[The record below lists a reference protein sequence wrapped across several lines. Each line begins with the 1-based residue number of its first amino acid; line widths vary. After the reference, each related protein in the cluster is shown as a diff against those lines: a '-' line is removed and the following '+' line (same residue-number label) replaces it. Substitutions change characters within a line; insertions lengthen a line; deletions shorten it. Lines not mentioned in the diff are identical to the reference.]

1 MQKQILNINKY
12 NKTILEK
19 LGIFGWK
26 DQEENLLLASLLTGD
41 PLLLIATHGTAK
53 TGMTTNIAKAL
64 GVKFVSFDASKA
76 LFEDV
81 LGYPNIKQ
89 LQQGKIEY
97 IKSSVTIFDKE
108 FVLIDE
114 LNRALVEMQ
123 SKWLEIIRSRKIMGM
138 ETKVKWVWSAMNP
151 ASYSG
156 TQPLDQ
162 ALVGRFAL
170 FVYPPEILNMNEEDR
185 ARVAHHVNGDD
196 ALALSFWANNIR
208 KETISD
214 KDKMVVGKEINKLLR
229 IAAKNYI
236 NLIDEIPNLRIF
248 LAKFATLLSH
258 ETKNEIRIDGRRL
271 GFIYRNI
278 IATRAVELAKAMLY
292 NKEPAEFKI
301 SAKHTIIASI
311 PVGINDDSVNKE
323 TVAHQIET
331 VFDLLSE
338 YFTED
343 SDIGK
348 INMIYELFTTQDIL
362 RKVEILLKSDL
373 NEMVKTKAWNE
384 LIKSSEDITPLSYV
398 AMQVEAKHPG
408 TIPSEMIDH
417 LGGRIRPENLVSNSI
432 KSLKNESIEYIDEL
446 EELLDQPD
454 DLGKMIAIY
463 HAKKA
468 AHEDEFNIKE
478 LIKTVKS
485 DIKTLNALIS

>member
-1 MQKQILNINKY
+1 MQKQIKHD
-12 NKTILEK
+12 KTILER

-26 DQEENLLLASLLTGD
+26 EQEEDLLLASLLTGD
-41 PLLLIATHGTAK
+41 PLLLIAPHGTAK
-53 TGMTTNIAKAL
+53 TGMTTNIAQSL
-64 GVKFVSFDASKA
+64 GVKFVTYDASKA

-97 IKSSVTIFDKE
+97 IESPVTIFDKE

-138 ETKVKWVWSAMNP
+138 ETKAKWVWAAMNP

-156 TQPLDQ
+156 TQPLDE

-170 FVYPPEILNMNEEDR
+170 FVYPPEILNMSEEDR
-185 ARVAHHVNGDD
+185 ARIACHVNGDD
-196 ALALSFWANNIR
+196 ALALGTWNNNTR
-208 KETISD
+208 KETISNED
-214 KDKMVVGKEINKLLR
+214 KVIIGKEIRNLLN
-229 IAAKNYI
+229 IAANNYS
-236 NLIDEIPNLRIF
+236 NLIEEMPTLRMF
-248 LAKFATLLSH
+248 LAKFTALSNH
-258 ETKNEIRIDGRRL
+258 ETNNEIRIDGRRL

-278 IATRAVELAKAMLY
+278 VAVRAVELAKAMLY
-292 NKEPAEFKI
+292 NKESIEFKI
-301 SAKHTIIASI
+301 SAKHTTLASI
-311 PVGINDDSVNKE
+311 PFGINDDSVNKE
-323 TVAHQIET
+323 TLAYQIET

-338 YFTED
+338 YFSED
-343 SDIGK
+343 SDINK
-348 INMIYELFTTQDIL
+348 INTIYELFTTPDIL

-373 NEMVKTKAWNE
+373 GEMIKTKAWNE
-384 LIKSSEDITPLSYV
+384 LIKNSEDITPLAYV

-417 LGGRIRPENLVSNSI
+417 IGSRINFNNFTSDSI
-432 KSLKNESIEYIDEL
+432 SQLKDESIEHIDEL
-446 EELLDQPD
+446 EELLNQPD
-454 DLGKMIAIY
+454 DLGKMVAIY
-463 HAKKA
+463 DAKKITQ
-468 AHEDEFNIKE
+468 EDDFNMKK

-485 DIKTLNALIS
+485 DIETLNALMS